1 MPILLIML
9 LFTGCEVK
17 EYTPEIPMS
26 FTQKAKVMSGDFS
39 FECEICKT
47 ENEVKTTVS
56 STAASGM
63 VMTYDGEVLNF
74 NYREYSYDIDGAG
87 FERSNI
93 SIVNVK
99 NIVTHVIST
108 PVLLIIKPHNSSCD
122 SPNDVKH
129 CFVIV
134 NSHTHILQFIFSR
147 YAKSKITPSPVKTSK
162 PITGLKISID
172 LFPTFFIKTTAITP
186 LLNY

>member
-1 MPILLIML
+1 MKRLMPILLIIL

-93 SIVNVK
+93 SIVIYEVFDSL
-99 NIVTHVIST
+99 IS
-108 PVLLIIKPHNSSCD
+108 LSQ
-122 SPNDVKH
+122 PN
-129 CFVIV
+129 
-134 NSHTHILQFIFSR
+134 
-147 YAKSKITPSPVKTSK
+147 AKKIENGYQYYGKTSLGDFVL
-162 PITGLKISID
+162 IQNENNTLRSLSIKSAN
-172 LFPTFFIKTTAITP
+172 LEIEF
-186 LLNY
+186 L